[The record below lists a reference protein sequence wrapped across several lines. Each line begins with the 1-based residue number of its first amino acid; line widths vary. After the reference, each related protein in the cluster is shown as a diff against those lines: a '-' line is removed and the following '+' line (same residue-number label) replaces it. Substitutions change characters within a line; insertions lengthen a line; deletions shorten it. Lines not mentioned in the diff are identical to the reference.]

1 VEIEIKGA
9 QVENSDILEMQLED
23 QFNESEEVISEQ
35 QIITAGLELEKTP
48 LSMKILFRV
57 GRVEEE
63 DESYGE
69 EVEEEEEEE
78 TEEDEEMSNESDE
91 SL

>member
-1 VEIEIKGA
+1 MEIEIKGA

-23 QFNESEEVISEQ
+23 EFNESEEVISEEE
-35 QIITAGLELEKTP
+35 IVTGGVEIEKSP
-48 LSMKILFRV
+48 LGMKILFRV
-57 GRVEEE
+57 GKVEEE
-63 DESYGE
+63 EESYGE
-69 EVEEEEEEE
+69 EVDEEE